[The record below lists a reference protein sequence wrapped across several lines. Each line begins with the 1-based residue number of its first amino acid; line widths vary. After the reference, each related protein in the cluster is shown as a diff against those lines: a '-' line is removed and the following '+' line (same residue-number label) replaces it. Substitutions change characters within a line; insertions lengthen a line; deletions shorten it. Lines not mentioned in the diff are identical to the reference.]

1 MVNRLGKDFMK
12 RRKILITGGA
22 GFVGSHLVDYLSRKN
37 TSEIIIFDKLEHHR
51 VENHGDN
58 VIYFKGNILSQEN
71 VKEVFRKHGPFLAV
85 YHLASAMP
93 NKEVSD
99 DVLWKTNISGTIN
112 IVSEAVKNKTKSFIF
127 TSSNVAYGIPQT
139 LPVTEETPLK
149 PLEAYGK
156 SKAQAENELAKF
168 KDHINI
174 QIFRCPVISG
184 AGRLGLQAILFEF
197 ISENKNVYLLGDG
210 LNKYQFVDVLD
221 VADALEKASSIS
233 GFDIYNIGADEVLS
247 LKELYQKVIGFA
259 QSSSK
264 IISLPKTPSLI
275 LLSILDKLNI
285 SPLGIYQYTM
295 IGRSLYMDTRKIKKK
310 LGWRPKKTN
319 IDTFIE
325 NYKWYKENKEK
336 FTEIGSGN
344 LSANRSLP
352 KMGVLKLIKMF
363 S

>member
-1 MVNRLGKDFMK
+1 MK
-12 RRKILITGGA
+12 RKRVLITGGV
-22 GFVGSHLVDYLSRKN
+22 GFVGSHLAEYLLSKN
-37 TSEIIIFDKLEHHR
+37 NSEIIIFDKLEYHK

-58 VIYFKGNILSQEN
+58 VAYFKGNILSKED

-99 DVLWKTNISGTIN
+99 DILWKTNVYGTRNVIA
-112 IVSEAVKNKTKSFIF
+112 EAVKYKTKSFIF
-127 TSSNVAYGIPQT
+127 TSSNVAYGIPQN

-149 PLEAYGK
+149 SLEAYGK
-156 SKAQAENELAKF
+156 SKAQAENELEKF

-184 AGRLGLQAILFEF
+184 VGRLGLQAILFEF
-197 ISENKNVYLLGDG
+197 ISENKKVYLLGDG
-210 LNKYQFVDVLD
+210 SNKYQFVDVMD
-221 VADALEKASSIS
+221 VCAALEKASHVS
-233 GFDIYNIGADEVLS
+233 GLDIYNIGAEGIMS
-247 LKELYQKVIGFA
+247 LRELYEKVIDFA

-264 IISLPKTPSLI
+264 IISLPKAPALI
-275 LLSILDKLNI
+275 ILSILDKLNI
-285 SPLGIYQYTM
+285 SPLGVYQYTM
-295 IGRSLYMDTRKIKKK
+295 IGRSLYMDTRKVKNK
-310 LGWRPKKTN
+310 LGWKPKKTN
-319 IDTFIE
+319 LDTFIE
-325 NYKWYKENKEK
+325 NYKWYTENKEK
-336 FTEIGSGN
+336 FIEIGSGN

>member
-1 MVNRLGKDFMK
+1 MK
-12 RRKILITGGA
+12 NKKVLITGGA
-22 GFVGSHLVDYLSRKN
+22 GFLGSHLIDCLSCKN
-37 TSEIIIFDKLEHHR
+37 NSEIIIFDKLEHHKI
-51 VENHGDN
+51 ENHGDY
-58 VIYFKGNILSQEN
+58 VTPFKGNILSKKDVER
-71 VKEVFRKHGPFLAV
+71 VFRMHGPFFTV

-99 DVLWKTNISGTIN
+99 DILWKTNVYGTRNVIA
-112 IVSEAVKNKTKSFIF
+112 EAVKNKTKSFIF
-127 TSSNVAYGIPQT
+127 TSSNVAYGIPQN

-168 KDHINI
+168 KEYISI

-197 ISENKNVYLLGDG
+197 ISENKNVYVLGDG
-210 LNKYQFVDVLD
+210 SNKYQFVDVMD
-221 VADALEKASSIS
+221 VSVALEKASHIR
-233 GFDIYNIGADEVLS
+233 GFDMYNIGADEVVTLS
-247 LKELYQKVIGFA
+247 EIYKRVINFA
-259 QSSSK
+259 GSTSK
-264 IISLPKTPSLI
+264 IISLPKTPALF

-295 IGRSLYMDTRKIKKK
+295 IGQSLYMDTRKIKKK
-310 LGWRPKKTN
+310 LGFRPKKTN
-319 IDTFIE
+319 TDTFIE

-336 FTEIGSGN
+336 FIEIGSGN

-352 KMGVLKLIKMF
+352 KMGVLKLIKML